1 MAPGPLFEHNS
12 SMVASTKPT
21 ADIMDWALIL
31 EAIIYLSHIGCQM
44 DVCLEKKQKQIKKER
59 LLTTKLRTSESCTIQ
74 KEVSP
79 EDIEA
84 IGSTVQTK
92 NEGQEEWGIR
102 WLLISICCS
111 ERSFKCCNYLRGTRA
126 LFSRGCAV
134 DRWLMRRIRSHS
146 FLCLH
151 VCTAPTL
158 WLHR

>member
-1 MAPGPLFEHNS
+1 MPLFEHNS

-21 ADIMDWALIL
+21 AYIMDWALIL

-44 DVCLEKKQKQIKKER
+44 DACLEKNKKQIKKEKPADYKAEEEQE
-59 LLTTKLRTSESCTIQ
+59 LHNTEW
-74 KEVSP
+74 VSP

-92 NEGQEEWGIR
+92 NEGQEDWGIR
-102 WLLISICCS
+102 WLLISICCR
-111 ERSFKCCNYLRGTRA
+111 EHSFKCCNYLRGTRA